1 MLVVVLAVLLNLV
14 VRAVPTKYTEFDLS
28 EAGLYTLSD
37 SSKDIVHALTQDV
50 TIYYLAETGSEDA
63 IITKLLDRYASES
76 SHIKWETKEP
86 AVYPTF
92 AAQYGVQSAENG
104 SLILV
109 SGEKSAVLAA
119 SDLYDYDYSDY
130 YTTGSYSVT
139 FGGENKLTAA
149 IYRITSG
156 EELHAYYTTN
166 HGEQR
171 LTDTLTDALE
181 GQNLSVS
188 PLDLLTDTIPDDCD
202 LLIINDPQQDFAS
215 TGGLVDEMSA
225 LRAYLKNGGHLML
238 TTDSYYSTQNLDAL
252 MAEFGL
258 TRTTGLVVEGDS
270 GHYLN
275 GYPYYLLPDYATDTE
290 SGTLDGI
297 DTSRRVLL
305 QMAQGITITETEG
318 IASEALLV
326 STESSYSKAAGY
338 EMTTAEQEDGD
349 PDGPFALAAYAS
361 NNSTGAEVIWVNCGN
376 MDNEAVYQSGV
387 RPHPPVGCAGRGRS
401 GGAAATPQV
410 RRHAMKAKQH
420 TLIVLLVFV
429 LAAGAALA
437 LLTHANQKAEQAASE
452 AEDGSIPLLDVTTAT
467 LESVSIQY
475 GGDTL
480 TLRPSDDGWTLTE
493 DPAYH
498 LDDSACSTIRTA
510 LAGMKARRQLE
521 AQPGEDYGFDAPRL
535 VVNVSAA
542 GENTTLT
549 VGAENPVTGD
559 VYVRREG
566 GDAVYTVDAARFRCM
581 EQTKAE
587 LFGAFSPAGITVSD
601 IEAVSYTLQSGET
614 TKLQSVSQP
623 TEADSTTYQTVWQL
637 TDEPDAALDTDKTD
651 ALLAALASYVTG
663 QNTAA
668 DLSAYGF
675 DAPLVTAEVTT
686 ADGTVTLTY
695 AIGTD
700 GYYMMVSGDSSV
712 YTVDGQT
719 VQALCLTARQLK
731 ADT

>member
-1 MLVVVLAVLLNLV
+1 
-14 VRAVPTKYTEFDLS
+14 
-28 EAGLYTLSD
+28 
-37 SSKDIVHALTQDV
+37 
-50 TIYYLAETGSEDA
+50 
-63 IITKLLDRYASES
+63 
-76 SHIKWETKEP
+76 
-86 AVYPTF
+86 
-92 AAQYGVQSAENG
+92 
-104 SLILV
+104 
-109 SGEKSAVLAA
+109 
-119 SDLYDYDYSDY
+119 
-130 YTTGSYSVT
+130 
-139 FGGENKLTAA
+139 
-149 IYRITSG
+149 
-156 EELHAYYTTN
+156 
-166 HGEQR
+166 
-171 LTDTLTDALE
+171 
-181 GQNLSVS
+181 
-188 PLDLLTDTIPDDCD
+188 
-202 LLIINDPQQDFAS
+202 
-215 TGGLVDEMSA
+215 
-225 LRAYLKNGGHLML
+225 
-238 TTDSYYSTQNLDAL
+238 
-252 MAEFGL
+252 
-258 TRTTGLVVEGDS
+258 
-270 GHYLN
+270 
-275 GYPYYLLPDYATDTE
+275 
-290 SGTLDGI
+290 
-297 DTSRRVLL
+297 
-305 QMAQGITITETEG
+305 
-318 IASEALLV
+318 
-326 STESSYSKAAGY
+326 
-338 EMTTAEQEDGD
+338 
-349 PDGPFALAAYAS
+349 
-361 NNSTGAEVIWVNCGN
+361 
-376 MDNEAVYQSGV
+376 
-387 RPHPPVGCAGRGRS
+387 
-401 GGAAATPQV
+401 
-410 RRHAMKAKQH
+410 MKAKQH

-429 LAAGAALA
+429 LSAGAALT

-475 GGDTL
+475 GGE
-480 TLRPSDDGWTLTE
+480 TLTE

-498 LDDSACSTIRTA
+498 LDDSACNTIRTA

-542 GENTTLT
+542 GESTTLT

-601 IEAVSYTLQSGET
+601 IEAVRYTLQSGET
-614 TKLQSVSQP
+614 IKLQSVSQP
-623 TEADSTTYQTVWQL
+623 TEADSTTYQPVWQL
-637 TDEPDAALDTDKTD
+637 TDEPNAALDTDKTD

-668 DLSAYGF
+668 DLSSCGF

>member
-1 MLVVVLAVLLNLV
+1 
-14 VRAVPTKYTEFDLS
+14 
-28 EAGLYTLSD
+28 
-37 SSKDIVHALTQDV
+37 
-50 TIYYLAETGSEDA
+50 
-63 IITKLLDRYASES
+63 
-76 SHIKWETKEP
+76 
-86 AVYPTF
+86 
-92 AAQYGVQSAENG
+92 
-104 SLILV
+104 
-109 SGEKSAVLAA
+109 
-119 SDLYDYDYSDY
+119 
-130 YTTGSYSVT
+130 
-139 FGGENKLTAA
+139 
-149 IYRITSG
+149 
-156 EELHAYYTTN
+156 
-166 HGEQR
+166 
-171 LTDTLTDALE
+171 
-181 GQNLSVS
+181 
-188 PLDLLTDTIPDDCD
+188 
-202 LLIINDPQQDFAS
+202 
-215 TGGLVDEMSA
+215 
-225 LRAYLKNGGHLML
+225 
-238 TTDSYYSTQNLDAL
+238 
-252 MAEFGL
+252 
-258 TRTTGLVVEGDS
+258 
-270 GHYLN
+270 
-275 GYPYYLLPDYATDTE
+275 
-290 SGTLDGI
+290 
-297 DTSRRVLL
+297 
-305 QMAQGITITETEG
+305 
-318 IASEALLV
+318 
-326 STESSYSKAAGY
+326 
-338 EMTTAEQEDGD
+338 
-349 PDGPFALAAYAS
+349 
-361 NNSTGAEVIWVNCGN
+361 
-376 MDNEAVYQSGV
+376 
-387 RPHPPVGCAGRGRS
+387 
-401 GGAAATPQV
+401 
-410 RRHAMKAKQH
+410 MKAKQH

-452 AEDGSIPLLDVTTAT
+452 AEDGSIPLLDVTTAM

-498 LDDSACSTIRTA
+498 LDDSACNTIRTA

-542 GENTTLT
+542 GESTTLT
-549 VGAENPVTGD
+549 V
-559 VYVRREG
+559 EG

-601 IEAVSYTLQSGET
+601 IEAVSYILQSGET
-614 TKLQSVSQP
+614 IKLQSVSQP

-637 TDEPDAALDTDKTD
+637 TDEPNAALDTDKTD

-663 QNTAA
+663 QDTAA
-668 DLSAYGF
+668 DLSACGF

>member
-1 MLVVVLAVLLNLV
+1 
-14 VRAVPTKYTEFDLS
+14 
-28 EAGLYTLSD
+28 
-37 SSKDIVHALTQDV
+37 
-50 TIYYLAETGSEDA
+50 
-63 IITKLLDRYASES
+63 
-76 SHIKWETKEP
+76 
-86 AVYPTF
+86 
-92 AAQYGVQSAENG
+92 
-104 SLILV
+104 
-109 SGEKSAVLAA
+109 
-119 SDLYDYDYSDY
+119 
-130 YTTGSYSVT
+130 
-139 FGGENKLTAA
+139 
-149 IYRITSG
+149 
-156 EELHAYYTTN
+156 
-166 HGEQR
+166 
-171 LTDTLTDALE
+171 
-181 GQNLSVS
+181 
-188 PLDLLTDTIPDDCD
+188 
-202 LLIINDPQQDFAS
+202 
-215 TGGLVDEMSA
+215 
-225 LRAYLKNGGHLML
+225 
-238 TTDSYYSTQNLDAL
+238 
-252 MAEFGL
+252 
-258 TRTTGLVVEGDS
+258 
-270 GHYLN
+270 
-275 GYPYYLLPDYATDTE
+275 
-290 SGTLDGI
+290 
-297 DTSRRVLL
+297 
-305 QMAQGITITETEG
+305 
-318 IASEALLV
+318 
-326 STESSYSKAAGY
+326 
-338 EMTTAEQEDGD
+338 
-349 PDGPFALAAYAS
+349 
-361 NNSTGAEVIWVNCGN
+361 
-376 MDNEAVYQSGV
+376 
-387 RPHPPVGCAGRGRS
+387 
-401 GGAAATPQV
+401 
-410 RRHAMKAKQH
+410 MKAKQH

-498 LDDSACSTIRTA
+498 LDDSACNTIRTA

-542 GENTTLT
+542 GESTTLT

-614 TKLQSVSQP
+614 VKVQAVSQP

-637 TDEPDAALDTDKTD
+637 TDEPNAALDTDKTD

-663 QNTAA
+663 QDTAA
-668 DLSAYGF
+668 DLSSCGF

>member
-1 MLVVVLAVLLNLV
+1 MK
-14 VRAVPTKYTEFDLS
+14 TK
-28 EAGLYTLSD
+28 
-37 SSKDIVHALTQDV
+37 
-50 TIYYLAETGSEDA
+50 
-63 IITKLLDRYASES
+63 R
-76 SHIKWETKEP
+76 
-86 AVYPTF
+86 
-92 AAQYGVQSAENG
+92 
-104 SLILV
+104 
-109 SGEKSAVLAA
+109 
-119 SDLYDYDYSDY
+119 
-130 YTTGSYSVT
+130 
-139 FGGENKLTAA
+139 
-149 IYRITSG
+149 
-156 EELHAYYTTN
+156 
-166 HGEQR
+166 
-171 LTDTLTDALE
+171 
-181 GQNLSVS
+181 
-188 PLDLLTDTIPDDCD
+188 
-202 LLIINDPQQDFAS
+202 
-215 TGGLVDEMSA
+215 
-225 LRAYLKNGGHLML
+225 
-238 TTDSYYSTQNLDAL
+238 
-252 MAEFGL
+252 
-258 TRTTGLVVEGDS
+258 
-270 GHYLN
+270 
-275 GYPYYLLPDYATDTE
+275 
-290 SGTLDGI
+290 
-297 DTSRRVLL
+297 
-305 QMAQGITITETEG
+305 
-318 IASEALLV
+318 
-326 STESSYSKAAGY
+326 
-338 EMTTAEQEDGD
+338 
-349 PDGPFALAAYAS
+349 
-361 NNSTGAEVIWVNCGN
+361 
-376 MDNEAVYQSGV
+376 
-387 RPHPPVGCAGRGRS
+387 
-401 GGAAATPQV
+401 
-410 RRHAMKAKQH
+410 H

-475 GGDTL
+475 GGETL

-510 LAGMKARRQLE
+510 LAGMKAKRQLE
-521 AQPGEDYGFDAPRL
+521 AQPGEDYGFDAPQL

-542 GENTTLT
+542 GESTTLT

-601 IEAVSYTLQSGET
+601 IEAVRYTLQSGET
-614 TKLQSVSQP
+614 IKLRSVSQP

-637 TDEPDAALDTDKTD
+637 TDEPDDALDTDKTD

-663 QNTAA
+663 QDTAA
-668 DLSAYGF
+668 DLSVYGF